1 MVWVMS
7 FSKPNPTMPDSRV
20 YLKFE
25 DILQT
30 FLAHHSVH
38 ACVHPSVQGTSCFS
52 HKWLERP
59 WA

>member
-1 MVWVMS
+1 MS
-7 FSKPNPTMPDSRV
+7 FSKPNSTMPNSRV
-20 YLKFE
+20 YLRFK

-59 WA
+59 SA